1 MGHGSIVFR
10 GVPLTV
16 QRGALIPEGFPFAAS
31 LAFLFC
37 LALARG
43 QATYWLARVVT
54 EQALRRVQPARGWRA
69 RLHRWLSGDATD
81 RGRAILNRWGL
92 AAVPLC
98 YLTVGIQTI
107 VLATAGVIRI
117 PWGRFTLAQIPGAAA
132 WAAIYST
139 IGFAVW
145 AAAWQA
151 AVLHHWWL
159 AVVLS
164 VAVAMALAGIV
175 ILRRRRAK

>member
-1 MGHGSIVFR
+1 M
-10 GVPLTV
+10 
-16 QRGALIPEGFPFAAS
+16 IPDDFPFAAS
-31 LAFLFC
+31 LAFLFF
-37 LALARG
+37 LGMARG
-43 QATYWLARVVT
+43 QGTYWLARVVT
-54 EQALRRVQPARGWRA
+54 EQALLRTHPVGGWRA
-69 RLHRWLSGDATD
+69 KLHRWLSGGATD
-81 RGRAILNRWGL
+81 RGRAILSRWGL

-98 YLTVGIQTI
+98 YLTIGIQTI

-132 WAAIYST
+132 WAVIYST

-159 AVVLS
+159 AAAL
-164 VAVAMALAGIV
+164 AVAIVTVGIV
-175 ILRRRRAK
+175 ALRWRRPR